1 MPEHAL
7 SRLGI
12 KIPVVQAPMAGTATP
27 ELAAAVSSA
36 GALGSLGLASSTV
49 DEARQAIRHTR
60 ELTSAPFNANFF
72 CHRPARP
79 DPTRETVWLRY
90 LAPLF
95 AEFDAEP
102 PKALAAPYPSFL
114 ENTAMQDMV
123 LEERPAIV
131 SFHFGVPPA
140 DVITRYKEA
149 GIVLMATATKL
160 SEAQAIEEAGL
171 DFVVAQ
177 GWEAG
182 GHRGVF
188 IPDDHDREL
197 TTMSLLTLLGQR
209 CKLPI
214 IAAGGIMDGA
224 GIRAV
229 RRLGACAAQMG
240 TAFVACPESAASDAY
255 RQALISRDALHT
267 QFTATVS
274 GRPARIIKGRIHKEI
289 DTPGRPI
296 LPDFPICYSA
306 AKALQRVAAEKGNHD
321 FASHWAGQGAPL
333 SRSMPAAEL
342 VRVLMEEML
351 AQPPL

>member
-12 KIPVVQAPMAGTATP
+12 KIPIVQAPMAGTATP
-27 ELAAAVSSA
+27 ELAAAVSSV

-49 DEARQAIRHTR
+49 DEARQAIIRTR
-60 ELTSAPFNANFF
+60 KLTPNPFSINFF
-72 CHRPARP
+72 CHQPAVADPAR
-79 DPTRETVWLRY
+79 EAVWLRY

-95 AEFDAEP
+95 AEFDVEP
-102 PKALAAPYPSFL
+102 PQSIEAPYPSFL

-123 LEERPAIV
+123 LELRPAVV
-131 SFHFGVPPA
+131 SFHFGLPPR
-140 DVITRYKEA
+140 DMIVRYKEA
-149 GIVLMATATKL
+149 GIILMATATKL

-171 DFVVAQ
+171 DFIVAQ

-188 IPDDHDREL
+188 VPDDQDREL

-240 TAFVACPESAASDAY
+240 TAFIACPESAASDAY
-255 RQALISRDALHT
+255 REALTSRDAL
-267 QFTATVS
+267 
-274 GRPARIIKGRIHKEI
+274 
-289 DTPGRPI
+289 
-296 LPDFPICYSA
+296 
-306 AKALQRVAAEKGNHD
+306 
-321 FASHWAGQGAPL
+321 
-333 SRSMPAAEL
+333 
-342 VRVLMEEML
+342 
-351 AQPPL
+351 